1 MAGALPAVET
11 LPETAEEY
19 VMPHLEQSKAKRL
32 LEELRI
38 IPWWAYVASAL
49 LVAALGWA
57 FGGWYMGKL
66 ERASGEYSGMLAW
79 VPVCVVTILWL
90 WFVMIFYVARDA
102 RRRRM
107 SVALWT
113 LLVIIIPNALGF
125 IIYFLLREPVP
136 AACPKCASSMRPE
149 FAFCPA
155 CGEGL
160 APTCPSCRHPIEP
173 GWTSCAFCGFQL
185 ASER

>member
-1 MAGALPAVET
+1 MV
-11 LPETAEEY
+11 
-19 VMPHLEQSKAKRL
+19 HLQQSKAKRL

-38 IPWWAYVASAL
+38 IPWWAYVVAAL
-49 LVAALGWA
+49 LVAVLCWA
-57 FGGWYMGKL
+57 FGSWYLNKL
-66 ERASGEYSGMLAW
+66 GQVWGEHSKMVSFVPYLAL
-79 VPVCVVTILWL
+79 TILWL

-107 SVALWT
+107 NVALWT

-125 IIYFLLREPVP
+125 IVYFLLREPVP
-136 AACPKCASSMRPE
+136 AHCPKCSASMRPE

-160 APTCPSCRHPIEP
+160 APTCSGCRHPIET
-173 GWTSCAFCGFQL
+173 GWTSCAFCGARL
-185 ASER
+185 AGED

>member
-1 MAGALPAVET
+1 VET
-11 LPETAEEY
+11 PPEAAEEY
-19 VMPHLEQSKAKRL
+19 LMVRIQQSKSKRL

-38 IPWWAYVASAL
+38 IPWWAYVLSGL

-66 ERASGEYSGMLAW
+66 ERTWGEHSGMLTW
-79 VPVCVVTILWL
+79 VPVLAVTILWL

-107 SVALWT
+107 NVALWT

-125 IIYFLLREPVP
+125 IVYFLLREPVP
-136 AACPKCASSMRPE
+136 ATCPKCAASMRPE

-160 APTCPSCRHPIEP
+160 APTCPGCRHPIEP
-173 GWTSCAFCGFQL
+173 DWTSCAFCGVKL
-185 ASER
+185 AGER